1 MKKICLPIM
10 LVMLLALPLMGQ
22 ESGENQDSNDSEG
35 RRYIMELKGLDNLE
49 NLESKMNLKMTMD
62 TGQEAPDAAYF
73 GLYLEDLTFPKAQE
87 LNYNGIIGVL
97 ITGVVQDSPA
107 WHFRL
112 REDDVITHIN
122 GKDVTN
128 YATFEKMRKS
138 LRAGDQISITL
149 FRDGKTESL
158 DMTVGSRNKDLVEVS
173 DPKVPGKKKLSAG
186 YGGGTWIPMWV
197 DLDMEDINSIVAHD
211 SLGFNKFR
219 DDGLLQQG
227 LGGKFSIGKGYFLG
241 GQITWFEDTKK
252 TQNNRVG
259 MNDYQ
264 IYMRYENMLGGVT
277 LDKRF
282 PITKNFLVGLGLM
295 VGGSYHEMEF
305 INTDANYDWSDLPD
319 TITGSNNTHF
329 LLHKG
334 YLNAQPRVEVMY
346 RVLSWLGLRAEVGYT
361 YGYSLTKDWRVRGLA
376 GESFEVSGSPDT
388 PFQGMTVTIG
398 PWFGF

>member
-1 MKKICLPIM
+1 M
-10 LVMLLALPLMGQ
+10 
-22 ESGENQDSNDSEG
+22 
-35 RRYIMELKGLDNLE
+35 
-49 NLESKMNLKMTMD
+49 
-62 TGQEAPDAAYF
+62 
-73 GLYLEDLTFPKAQE
+73 
-87 LNYNGIIGVL
+87 
-97 ITGVVQDSPA
+97 VQDSPA
-107 WHFRL
+107 WHHRL
-112 REDDVITHIN
+112 REDDIITQIN
-122 GKDVTN
+122 GQDVTN
-128 YATFEKMRKS
+128 FAGFEKIRKS
-138 LRAGDQISITL
+138 LRAGDQISVAY
-149 FRDGKTESL
+149 FRAGKPESM
-158 DMTVGSRNKDLVEVS
+158 DMTLGSRIKEVS
-173 DPKVPGKKKLSAG
+173 EVTSPNLPGKKKISVG

-197 DLDMEDINSIVAHD
+197 DLEMDDINKIVAHD

-252 TQNNRVG
+252 TQNKRDG
-259 MNDYQ
+259 MSDYQ

-282 PITKNFLVGLGLM
+282 PIVKNLIGSVGLM

-305 INTDANYDWSDLPD
+305 INTDANYDWADLPD
-319 TITGSNNTHF
+319 TITDSNNTHF
-329 LLHKG
+329 LLRKG
-334 YLNAQPRVEVMY
+334 YLNVQPRAEIMY
-346 RVLSWLGLRAEVGYT
+346 RVLSWMGLRAEVGYT

>member
-1 MKKICLPIM
+1 MKKIITFGL
-10 LVMLLALPLMGQ
+10 LVLLSALSLSAQ
-22 ESGENQDSNDSEG
+22 EVEEEKEVIESK
-35 RRYIMELKGLDNLE
+35 RYIMQLKGLDDINPQM
-49 NLESKMNLKMTMD
+49 SITMNSE
-62 TGQEAPDAAYF
+62 QEAPDAAYF

-87 LNYNGIIGVL
+87 LKYEGTIGVL
-97 ITGVVQDSPA
+97 VTGVVQDSPA
-107 WHFRL
+107 WHHRL
-112 REDDVITHIN
+112 REDDIITQIN
-122 GKDVTN
+122 GQDVTN
-128 YATFEKMRKS
+128 FAGFEKIRKS
-138 LRAGDQISITL
+138 LRAGDQISVAY
-149 FRDGKTESL
+149 FRAGKPESM
-158 DMTVGSRNKDLVEVS
+158 DMTLGSRIKEVS
-173 DPKVPGKKKLSAG
+173 EVTSPNLPGKKKISVG

-197 DLDMEDINSIVAHD
+197 DLEMDDINKIVAHD

-252 TQNNRVG
+252 TQNKRDG
-259 MNDYQ
+259 MSDYQ

-282 PITKNFLVGLGLM
+282 PIVKNLIGSVGLM

-305 INTDANYDWSDLPD
+305 INTDANYDWADLPD
-319 TITGSNNTHF
+319 TITDSNNTHF
-329 LLHKG
+329 LLRKG
-334 YLNAQPRVEVMY
+334 YLNVQPRAEIMY
-346 RVLSWLGLRAEVGYT
+346 RVLSWMGLRAEVGYT